1 MNNDIINYN
10 SIFINF
16 FLNFID
22 KKNKEL
28 KTNQLTNS
36 VIIIETIYNLIFNI
50 FYTTLENTSNIFVSL
65 FITEKGVYFFLEMA
79 INLMKNSIY
88 SNTVSISISITDSLI
103 FTYKKTIYDYKLN
116 IRKFTT
122 QFKSSLFM
130 LKEIHKHIYV
140 KGRSIGPTLNTI
152 IEHIKTGRIVVRKNN
167 FMFVYNSIMYY
178 IDIDRYDGK
187 WISKICY
194 KSKKKK

>member
-28 KTNQLTNS
+28 QTKQLNNS

-50 FYTTLENTSNIFVSL
+50 FYKTLENTSNIFVSL

-88 SNTVSISISITDSLI
+88 SNTVSISITDSLI

-116 IRKFTT
+116 IRKLTT

-140 KGRSIGPTLNTI
+140 KGRSTGPTLNTI

-167 FMFVYNSIMYY
+167 FMFIYNSIMYY

-187 WISKICY
+187 WIRKICY